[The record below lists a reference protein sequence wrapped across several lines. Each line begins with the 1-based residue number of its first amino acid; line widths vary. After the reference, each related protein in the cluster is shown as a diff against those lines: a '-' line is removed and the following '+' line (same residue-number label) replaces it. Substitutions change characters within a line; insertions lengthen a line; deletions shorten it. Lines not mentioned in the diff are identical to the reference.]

1 MKPINMTI
9 TTTAITLV
17 LFFLNH
23 LTKFMFLLRIYTIT
37 QNRKAKYMKLL
48 WRCKK
53 IVFARDPRHSTAIRF
68 HERVVF
74 DIKFLLEVMAVLSNR
89 FCGTVDTKMDEH
101 INDHAESSKKP
112 FAKSTEAFLEA
123 KRYLPGAVNS
133 PVRAFGGV
141 DMTPLFVARAA
152 GSKVYDIDGNEY
164 IDYVGSWG
172 PMIVGHA
179 HPDVVEAI
187 RTAASKGSS
196 FGAPTLA
203 ETALAKKIV
212 AAFPSIEKVRL
223 VSSGT
228 EAVMSAIRVARAYT
242 KRDVIIKMGGC
253 YHGHSDSLLVAA
265 GSGVAEHGTA
275 SSAGVPDALA
285 RLTIVIPYNDADV
298 AEAAFRRHKDRIA
311 AVLVEPI
318 AANMGVVPPVDGYLP
333 TLRELCSQNDALLIF
348 DEVITGFRVAR
359 GGAQEL
365 FGIQA
370 DMTCLGKI
378 IGGGLPAAAF
388 GARDDIMDMLAPTGP
403 VYQAGTLSGNPI
415 ATAAAN
421 ATLDILADPDCYRK
435 LESSAAR
442 LESGLASAAREAGV
456 EVTINR
462 VGSIMSCYFTGRAV
476 RNFDDVR
483 ATDVHRFKKSFA
495 CMLQRGIYLAPS
507 AYEAMFVSLA
517 HTRSDIEKTIAAAG
531 ESFRQIKA

>member
-1 MKPINMTI
+1 MVNARM
-9 TTTAITLV
+9 
-17 LFFLNH
+17 NE
-23 LTKFMFLLRIYTIT
+23 RID
-37 QNRKAKYMKLL
+37 K
-48 WRCKK
+48 
-53 IVFARDPRHSTAIRF
+53 
-68 HERVVF
+68 
-74 DIKFLLEVMAVLSNR
+74 
-89 FCGTVDTKMDEH
+89 H
-101 INDHAESSKKP
+101 IESSGRS
-112 FAKSTEAFLEA
+112 FAKSTEAFIEA
-123 KRYLPGAVNS
+123 NKYLPGAVNS

-141 DMTPLFVARAA
+141 DMTPLFVSGAS
-152 GSKVYDIDGNEY
+152 GSKIYDIDGNEY

-187 RTAASKGSS
+187 RTAAGRGSS

-212 AAFPSIEKVRL
+212 AAFDSIQKVRL

-228 EAVMSAIRVARAYT
+228 EAVMTAIRLARAYT
-242 KRDVIIKMGGC
+242 KRDLIVKMAGC

-285 RLTIVIPYNDADV
+285 RLTIVIPYNDPDA
-298 AEAAFRRHKDRIA
+298 AKAAFRRHRGKIA

-318 AANMGVVPPVDGYLP
+318 AANMGVVPPAEGYLH

-365 FGIQA
+365 FDVQA

-388 GARDDIMDMLAPTGP
+388 GARDDIMDLLAPTGP

-415 ATAAAN
+415 ATGAAN

-435 LESSAAR
+435 LESSAAQ
-442 LESGLASAAREAGV
+442 LEAGLASAAKEAGV
-456 EVTINR
+456 EVTVNR
-462 VGSIMSCYFTGRAV
+462 VGSLMSCYFTGRAV

-483 ATDVHRFKKSFA
+483 STDVHRFKKFFA

-517 HTRSDIEKTIAAAG
+517 HTRSDIEKTIAAAR
-531 ESFRQIKA
+531 ESFEQIKASD